1 MMHDIKE
8 HMEIMGS
15 DGQKVGTVDRLEGDR
30 IKLTKDSDPHGQ
42 GHHHY
47 LPVSAVQSTQG
58 GKVMLQMSA
67 SEAKGKLSSQMGS

>member
-1 MMHDIKE
+1 MMHDIGE
-8 HMEIMGS
+8 HMEVVGS
-15 DGQKVGTVDRLEGDR
+15 DGQMVGKVDKVEGDR

-58 GKVMLQMSA
+58 GKVMLQMSG
-67 SEAKGKLSSQMGS
+67 SEAKQQLRKQMG

>member
-1 MMHDIKE
+1 MMHDIGE
-8 HMEIMGS
+8 HMEIVGS
-15 DGQKVGTVDRLEGDR
+15 DGTMVGKVDKVEGDR

-58 GKVMLQMSA
+58 GKVMLEMSGA
-67 SEAKGKLSSQMGS
+67 EAKQKLSSQMG

>member
-1 MMHDIKE
+1 MMHDISE
-8 HMEIMGS
+8 HMDIVGS
-15 DGQKVGTVDRLEGDR
+15 DGGMVGRVDKVEGER
-30 IKLTKDSDPHGQ
+30 IKLTKDSDPHGM

-67 SEAKGKLSSQMGS
+67 SEAKQQLQQQMG

>member
-1 MMHDIKE
+1 MMHDISE
-8 HMEIMGS
+8 HMEVVGS
-15 DGQKVGTVDRLEGDR
+15 DGQMVGKVDKVEGDR

-58 GKVMLQMSA
+58 GKVMLQMSG
-67 SEAKGKLSSQMGS
+67 SEAKQHLKQQMG

>member
-1 MMHDIKE
+1 MMHDISE
-8 HMEIMGS
+8 HMEIVGS
-15 DGQKVGTVDRLEGDR
+15 DGTMVGKVDKVEGDR

-58 GKVMLQMSA
+58 GKVMLQMSG
-67 SEAKGKLSSQMGS
+67 SEAKQRLKQQMG